1 MGGEEALPSPAD
13 LADLRG
19 CCGTGVLKG
28 RLRRSRGREI
38 IRGVVWKCFVE
49 HRSQGGRCAAKQP
62 LKKLDM
68 YITTDR

>member
-38 IRGVVWKCFVE
+38 IWGVHSRAVCVCVSK
-49 HRSQGGRCAAKQP
+49 
-62 LKKLDM
+62 
-68 YITTDR
+68 

>member
-28 RLRRSRGREI
+28 RLRRRPREGDNLGRSVSYPTEYD
-38 IRGVVWKCFVE
+38 FE
-49 HRSQGGRCAAKQP
+49 YQ
-62 LKKLDM
+62 
-68 YITTDR
+68 

>member
-38 IRGVVWKCFVE
+38 IWGVLNKLL
-49 HRSQGGRCAAKQP
+49 SQTN
-62 LKKLDM
+62 KKSPAPPSVCEL
-68 YITTDR
+68 

>member
-38 IRGVVWKCFVE
+38 IWGVTWGPFGV
-49 HRSQGGRCAAKQP
+49 RS
-62 LKKLDM
+62 L
-68 YITTDR
+68 

>member
-38 IRGVVWKCFVE
+38 IWGVFFFGKGSVFF
-49 HRSQGGRCAAKQP
+49 G
-62 LKKLDM
+62 L
-68 YITTDR
+68 

>member
-38 IRGVVWKCFVE
+38 IRGVLV
-49 HRSQGGRCAAKQP
+49 P
-62 LKKLDM
+62 
-68 YITTDR
+68 

>member
-38 IRGVVWKCFVE
+38 IWGVLPD
-49 HRSQGGRCAAKQP
+49 HLGQAGRVDARPPAS
-62 LKKLDM
+62 L
-68 YITTDR
+68 